1 MKGNKKNMEGKK
13 EERKEEGKEERILK
27 FLLDSRKEV
36 NKDRIEELYIK
47 RGLSVRSG
55 RFNKRVI
62 LRFVGRDY
70 RYGEEEKKL
79 KEEWLKNFCIM
90 NKVDVEDVKREGER
104 VLKIMN
110 SRKVNMI
117 GVNNI

>member
-1 MKGNKKNMEGKK
+1 MNKEKMKEGKK
-13 EERKEEGKEERILK
+13 EEINKEERVLR
-27 FLLDSRKEV
+27 FLLDSRKEIDK
-36 NKDRIEELYIK
+36 NRIEELYIK

-62 LRFVGRDY
+62 LRFLGEDY
-70 RYGEEEKKL
+70 RYREEEKKI
-79 KEEWLKNFCIM
+79 KKEWLKGFCEI
-90 NKVDVEDVKREGER
+90 NKVDVEDIEREGER

-110 SRKVNMI
+110 SRKNNLI